1 MGLSRLVIFVLLAFV
16 GWTLWKKYR
25 LTTKAAATKQ
35 QQPKDLPMVRCQH
48 CGVHL
53 PQPDALH
60 HNNQWYCN
68 EHHAR
73 SHQSQD

>member
-25 LTTKAAATKQ
+25 PAGKVTAKPHPQ
-35 QQPKDLPMVRCQH
+35 SDELPMVRCQQ

-53 PQPDALH
+53 PQSDALH

-68 EHHAR
+68 EQHAGFR
-73 SHQSQD
+73 QSQD